1 MLVNSKGKVKISRD
15 IKVGDI
21 VLIGSDNS
29 KRVDWPLARVK
40 ELFPGKDGNERVVRL
55 VTTNGEF
62 IRPIQRIFPLELNQD
77 DSDHQ
82 MNKILTTNCK
92 NLPKPNSIICEENHR
107 GKTND
112 TKVVITR
119 SGRIPRKPNR
129 LEYS

>member
-40 ELFPGKDGNERVVRL
+40 ELIPGKDGNVRVVRL

-77 DSDHQ
+77 DSGHQ
-82 MNKILTTNCK
+82 MNKISTTNCK
-92 NLPKPNSIICEENHR
+92 NFPKPNSIICEENR
-107 GKTND
+107 CGKTND